1 MIYRPPGASADLETA
16 QQQLKLIGLQKY
28 YVYDVA
34 VLARNL
40 NIAGYGGR
48 QIDLLRIQ
56 PRGPL
61 LAATITLRVLGVTST
76 QVSLQWTPLP
86 GATWY
91 RVEYRPTQI
100 GSGAWLYSATAMTQG
115 TAAVVENLDQGV
127 QYQLR
132 VVSASEFRDA
142 NGQLLFSG
150 VARAGDS
157 AGDQKT
163 SNLVT
168 AIPVQPLTGIP
179 TGLRVTA
186 VRAFEISLAWDAHA
200 GATYYQLQYQLASV
214 AYEPMGVWH
223 TYGSPPAQIM
233 GTAVTLPI
241 DKATSGQVYNLR
253 ITAFNTHLPSGDYPG
268 FVGPSAA
275 VVARPIAAP
284 AAPALLAIHPRAARL
299 LYRGL
304 AVLTSSSSLRL
315 LDAAQLQGAQVFP
328 VLVKQVRVESQVR
341 RRWSVVASSG

>member
-100 GSGAWLYSATAMTQG
+100 GSGA
-115 TAAVVENLDQGV
+115 
-127 QYQLR
+127 
-132 VVSASEFRDA
+132 
-142 NGQLLFSG
+142 
-150 VARAGDS
+150 
-157 AGDQKT
+157 
-163 SNLVT
+163 
-168 AIPVQPLTGIP
+168 
-179 TGLRVTA
+179 
-186 VRAFEISLAWDAHA
+186 
-200 GATYYQLQYQLASV
+200 
-214 AYEPMGVWH
+214 
-223 TYGSPPAQIM
+223 
-233 GTAVTLPI
+233 
-241 DKATSGQVYNLR
+241 
-253 ITAFNTHLPSGDYPG
+253 
-268 FVGPSAA
+268 
-275 VVARPIAAP
+275 
-284 AAPALLAIHPRAARL
+284 
-299 LYRGL
+299 
-304 AVLTSSSSLRL
+304 
-315 LDAAQLQGAQVFP
+315 
-328 VLVKQVRVESQVR
+328 
-341 RRWSVVASSG
+341 